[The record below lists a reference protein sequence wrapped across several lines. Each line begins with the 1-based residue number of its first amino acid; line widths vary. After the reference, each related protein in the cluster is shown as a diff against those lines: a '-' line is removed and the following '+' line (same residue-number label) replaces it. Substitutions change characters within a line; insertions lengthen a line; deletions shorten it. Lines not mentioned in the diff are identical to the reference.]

1 MQIHVDLLLIRLVG
15 SSGMSGLQ
23 AQRIQHKVSPLSI
36 LLSNKPNLYSPGKD
50 VVSPLSSVS
59 VSLTEAMI

>member
-23 AQRIQHKVSPLSI
+23 AQRIQHKVSLPLSI

-50 VVSPLSSVS
+50 AVSPLVIVS
-59 VSLTEAMI
+59 FSQFD